1 MKATWKLGSI
11 PTEINFALF
20 SECGD
25 GTNWIMWNMIIDT
38 NTGLIISNNEFIGPP
53 ASSSDDSFSTIEYS
67 ADTTGSSNEGIWLM
81 ISREFGPVKL
91 SFICFS
97 CGYAKEY
104 TVTN

>member
-53 ASSSDDSFSTIEYS
+53 ASSSDDSFSTI
-67 ADTTGSSNEGIWLM
+67 
-81 ISREFGPVKL
+81 
-91 SFICFS
+91 
-97 CGYAKEY
+97 
-104 TVTN
+104 